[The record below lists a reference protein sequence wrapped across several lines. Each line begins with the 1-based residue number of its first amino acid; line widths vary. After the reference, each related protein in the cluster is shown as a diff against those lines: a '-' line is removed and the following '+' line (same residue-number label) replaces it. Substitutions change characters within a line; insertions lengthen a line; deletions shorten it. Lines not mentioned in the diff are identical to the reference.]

1 MSFLGTRGTSDQRTY
16 CEFFFV
22 RRWRR
27 LGVRKIAE
35 NYLRVTNPR
44 RCAGQKGKELSL
56 ESGAIMGVT
65 MRAGK

>member
-1 MSFLGTRGTSDQRTY
+1 METYFWSFVVALFVFFLG
-16 CEFFFV
+16 
-22 RRWRR
+22 
-27 LGVRKIAE
+27 
-35 NYLRVTNPR
+35 VTNPR